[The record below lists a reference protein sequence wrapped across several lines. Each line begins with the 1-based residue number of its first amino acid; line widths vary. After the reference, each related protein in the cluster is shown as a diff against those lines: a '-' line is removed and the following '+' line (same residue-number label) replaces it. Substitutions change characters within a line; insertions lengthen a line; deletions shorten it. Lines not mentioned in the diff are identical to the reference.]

1 MEKLHANITAKQW
14 PKCTFPVWDSTSYLH
29 VVIMSSNTGGCLCHV
44 ETSPQADEGPQPI
57 DIYTDT

>member
-29 VVIMSSNTGGCLCHV
+29 VVIMSSNTGDCLCHV
-44 ETSPQADEGPQPI
+44 ETSPQAI